1 MKIETL
7 KERIEKKE
15 AQIVKKQNT
24 ITKKTKHIEKKQKL
38 IDKKRKE
45 LEDISQ
51 YGEWYQEN
59 MTDKKDLET
68 EIRWTENEIK
78 YLKDDIR
85 RLHREIDECATTLE
99 KYEDQL
105 AGEIEKE
112 AQFIKEVP
120 ESVKLMEQQLI
131 EKWDESEKKRK
142 NFLSEKCDKLG
153 YRDFVKQ
160 YSYSAYE
167 FLFKTDEDIHKS
179 NEKHAREFV
188 LDLLNRTKE
197 ITGEITS
204 WAYVHLT
211 VGTNGYPVLN
221 GVVEGKEGR
230 AVVESIYAG
239 GYNIQRLH
247 VRVLVK
253 AC

>member
-24 ITKKTKHIEKKQKL
+24 IIKKSKQIAKKEDKVREMGYELNGNKYQAIDTPDHSELYYTMCDIE
-38 IDKKRKE
+38 
-45 LEDISQ
+45 S
-51 YGEWYQEN
+51 
-59 MTDKKDLET
+59 
-68 EIRWTENEIK
+68 
-78 YLKDDIR
+78 LKSDVV
-85 RLHREIDECATTLE
+85 RLHREIEECTTTLE

-120 ESVKLMEQQLI
+120 EQAKDMEKMLI
-131 EKWDESEKKRK
+131 DRWDISEKSRRDYYREQYK
-142 NFLSEKCDKLG
+142 KLD
-153 YRDFVKQ
+153 YVEFIKQ
-160 YSYSAYE
+160 FKHTAYE
-167 FLFKTDEDIHKS
+167 FMHTTDDEIHES
-179 NEKHAREFV
+179 NVKHARVFV

-204 WAYVHLT
+204 WDDVRLT

-221 GVVEGKEGR
+221 GYVVGKEGR